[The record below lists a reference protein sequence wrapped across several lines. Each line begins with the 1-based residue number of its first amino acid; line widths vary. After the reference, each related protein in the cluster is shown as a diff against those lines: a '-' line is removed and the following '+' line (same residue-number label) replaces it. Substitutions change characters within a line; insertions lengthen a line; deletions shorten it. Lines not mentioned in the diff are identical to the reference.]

1 MLLSEKVILVTGSA
15 KGIGFE
21 CAKRYQEEGALLA
34 MLDLDQR
41 ELETAVAALGAQHLG
56 IVCDVSVEQQVAQAI
71 QQTIQHFGR
80 LDAVH
85 NNAGIAQPSCM
96 LHETTNAQWDHLFDV
111 NLKSVL
117 FTTRYAMDALRASRG
132 SILNTSSL
140 VGNIGQAN
148 HAAYVATKGAMSLLT
163 KAMALDY
170 APWGIRVNAVAPA
183 GVRTPMLEDW
193 LDSQF
198 NSQDIQRYLN
208 EIHPLGYCPKGDV
221 IADAA
226 VFLLSDMAR
235 FITGTILPVSG
246 GAELGYKR

>member
-1 MLLSEKVILVTGSA
+1 MLLSGKVILVTGSA

-21 CAKRYQEEGALLA
+21 CAKRYHQEGALLA
-34 MLDLDQR
+34 LLDVDQQ
-41 ELETAVAALGAQHLG
+41 ELESAVHALGSKHIG
-56 IVCDVSVEQQVAQAI
+56 VVCDVSEEPAVERAVQH
-71 QQTIQHFGR
+71 TLSHFGR

-96 LHETTNAQWDHLFDV
+96 LHETTNEQWDNLFDV

-117 FTTRYAMDALRASRG
+117 YTTRYAIESLKESKG

-140 VGNIGQAN
+140 VGSIAQAN

-170 APWGIRVNAVAPA
+170 AAFGVRVNAVAPA

-193 LDSQF
+193 LESQF
-198 NSQDIQRYLN
+198 NSTDIQRYLN

-235 FITGTILPVSG
+235 FITGTVLPVSG